1 MPDPDSLPN
10 RAFTVVNH
18 DLEDDPEAEDKKS
31 TLILNRS
38 RRHCGTVPSPNLH
51 QVAEARSRTLTA
63 PSPTSSCHTAS
74 SGDHEATSRTGAQH
88 SSPLRP
94 HSLPH

>member
-31 TLILNRS
+31 TLILNGRGDIVELW
-38 RRHCGTVPSPNLH
+38 CGRTRLVASNSPNP
-51 QVAEARSRTLTA
+51 ADSRV
-63 PSPTSSCHTAS
+63 PTFTK
-74 SGDHEATSRTGAQH
+74 
-88 SSPLRP
+88 
-94 HSLPH
+94 